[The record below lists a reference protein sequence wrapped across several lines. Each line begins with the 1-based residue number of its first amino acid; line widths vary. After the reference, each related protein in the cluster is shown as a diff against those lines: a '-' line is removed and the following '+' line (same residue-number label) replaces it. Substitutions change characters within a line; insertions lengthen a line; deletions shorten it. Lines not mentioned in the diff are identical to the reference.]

1 MTTDPLVLLPQLDQ
15 ATDRLLRTAAT
26 LGDAAGPSSLPGWT
40 RGHVLTHLA
49 RNADAYVNLL
59 NWARTGV
66 RTPAYPS
73 AEARAADIE
82 AGAGRPLAEQ
92 VEDVRA
98 AATRFAELAA
108 DMPASAWAAT
118 IEKLGGREVPATIV
132 VWDRL
137 REVEV
142 HHVDLDAGYTT
153 ADWPDAFSQH
163 LLRELLNGFGKRHDA
178 PTLILRPDELGHD
191 LSLRPAPAGDD
202 AGDAAGVPVVAGPSH
217 ALAGWL
223 SGRSAGDNLR
233 VIPDGPLPSVPAWM

>member
-1 MTTDPLVLLPQLDQ
+1 MTVDPLVLLPQLDQ
-15 ATDRLLRTAAT
+15 ATDRVLRTTAT
-26 LGDAAGPSSLPGWT
+26 LGDSAGPSSLPGWT

-59 NWARTGV
+59 NWARTGE

-73 AEARAADIE
+73 SEARAADIE
-82 AGAGRPLAEQ
+82 AGSGRPLAEQ
-92 VEDVRA
+92 VEDLRTA
-98 AATRFAELAA
+98 AARFAELAA
-108 DMPASAWAAT
+108 DMPASAWSAT
-118 IEKLGGREVPATIV
+118 IEKLGGRQIPAAIL

-153 ADWPDAFSQH
+153 ADWPESFSQH
-163 LLRELLNGFGKRHDA
+163 LLREILGGFSKRDDA
-178 PTLILRPDELGHD
+178 PPLILRPDELGHD
-191 LSLRPAPAGDD
+191 LALGSG
-202 AGDAAGVPVVAGPSH
+202 GPVVAGPSH

-223 SGRSAGDNLR
+223 AGRSTGKDLR

>member
-1 MTTDPLVLLPQLDQ
+1 VTADPLVLLPQLDQ
-15 ATDRLLRTAAT
+15 ATDRVLRTAAS
-26 LGDAAGPSSLPGWT
+26 LGDADGPSSLPGWT

-73 AEARAADIE
+73 SEARAADID
-82 AGAGRPLAEQ
+82 AGAGRPLTEQ
-92 VEDVRA
+92 VEDLRA
-98 AATRFAELAA
+98 AAARFAELAA
-108 DMPASAWAAT
+108 DLPASAWAAT
-118 IEKLGGREVPATIV
+118 IEKLGGRQVSAAIV

-142 HHVDLDAGYTT
+142 HHVDLDGGYTT

-163 LLRELLNGFGKRHDA
+163 LLRELLNGFGKRDDA
-178 PTLILRPDELGHD
+178 PSLILRPNELGHG
-191 LSLRPAPAGDD
+191 LSLGSAG
-202 AGDAAGVPVVAGPSH
+202 PVVAGPSH

-223 SGRSAGDNLR
+223 AGRSTGDDLR
-233 VIPDGPLPSVPAWM
+233 VIPDGPLPSMPAWM